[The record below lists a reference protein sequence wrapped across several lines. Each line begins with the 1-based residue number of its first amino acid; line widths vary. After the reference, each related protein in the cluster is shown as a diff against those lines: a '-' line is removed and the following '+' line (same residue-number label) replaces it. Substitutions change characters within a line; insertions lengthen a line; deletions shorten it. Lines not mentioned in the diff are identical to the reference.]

1 MNFTE
6 KEKVDL
12 EKRMSN
18 VSRSRTFNNIINE
31 FNLSNKKVLDIGCSY
46 GEFLAKFGKESVG
59 LTVNQKEVAWGK
71 LKNLDIQIGNIEE
84 DYNTDEKFDVIFAN
98 NIFEHMLAPHLFL
111 LKIKNYLKEDGI
123 LILGVPCVPYV
134 QSLIR
139 LRQFSGSLSPAH
151 VNFFNRYTLQLFVE
165 YGGWKVSKNSGFYFT
180 NKILDFLFNFI
191 CPHFYIVAKVN
202 KNFKYEEKRLIEL
215 SGYTKLIKVEGR

>member
-1 MNFTE
+1 MEFHHSFIG
-6 KEKVDL
+6 KETL
-12 EKRMSN
+12 E
-18 VSRSRTFNNIINE
+18 
-31 FNLSNKKVLDIGCSY
+31 L
-46 GEFLAKFGKESVG
+46 FLAMKFRFTK
-59 LTVNQKEVAWGK
+59 KK
-71 LKNLDIQIGNIEE
+71 LCLCNW
-84 DYNTDEKFDVIFAN
+84 V
-98 NIFEHMLAPHLFL
+98 
-111 LKIKNYLKEDGI
+111 KIKNYLKEDGI